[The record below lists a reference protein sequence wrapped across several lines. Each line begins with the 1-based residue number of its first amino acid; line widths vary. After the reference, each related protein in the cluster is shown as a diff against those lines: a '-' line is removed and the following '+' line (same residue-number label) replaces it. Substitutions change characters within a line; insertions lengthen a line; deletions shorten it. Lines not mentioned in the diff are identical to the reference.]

1 MVDAYVGRYG
11 YPALA
16 DELSGSIAA
25 RYRYIKAVQ
34 ISTLRY
40 LARVWQILE
49 AADPALVTAETMLEY
64 HQRAMP
70 ARRPPRGNEPAG
82 SSSTQEGPNIG
93 SDERHKGALRI
104 PVAQPHTWGGDRN
117 KAQRRRVA
125 RVDDQRPSRESALA
139 ASATVLAMGRNLL

>member
-64 HQRAMP
+64 HQRAM
-70 ARRPPRGNEPAG
+70 RREDHLEVMNLRVLAVRKKGSTSEVMRGIRAHSEN
-82 SSSTQEGPNIG
+82 
-93 SDERHKGALRI
+93 R
-104 PVAQPHTWGGDRN
+104 AQPHTWEEIEIKRS
-117 KAQRRRVA
+117 
-125 RVDDQRPSRESALA
+125 VDAL
-139 ASATVLAMGRNLL
+139 LA